1 MSNTRITAIILLLL
15 GFLVGFFVYK
25 SEVGNTGILKGHP
38 FKLGLDLN
46 GGTHLVYQADASK
59 SKSGDVKEA
68 MEALRNT
75 IETRINA
82 FGIAEPLV
90 QSEEATINGEKVHKL
105 VVELP
110 GITNTEKAI
119 ALIGATPLLEFK
131 LENPGV
137 SSTTPPSELF
147 NDSGLTGEFLD
158 KAGLEFNP
166 TTGEAMV
173 SLTFNK
179 EGKDL
184 FAKITRENKD
194 KTLAIFLDGTPI
206 SVPVI
211 REEIKDGKAQISGNF
226 TPEEAKK
233 LVRDLNYGALPLP
246 ITLVG
251 TQTVGASLG
260 EGAIKAS
267 TKAGVVSF
275 IIIGIFLILWYRVP
289 GIVATVAL
297 AIYTALNLLV
307 FKLFGVTL
315 TSAGLAG
322 FILSLGMAVD
332 ANILIFE
339 RMKEELKRGLTLPEA
354 IKEGFSRA
362 WLSIRDSNLS
372 SIITAVILFYFA
384 TSSVIKGFA
393 LVFFIGVVVSM
404 FTAITVTRTFLRAL
418 GIRHTNKLTTFLFGN
433 GIKK

>member
-1 MSNTRITAIILLLL
+1 MTNTRITAFILILL
-15 GFLVGFFVYK
+15 GFFVGFFVYK
-25 SEVGNTGILKGHP
+25 SEVSNAGLLKNHP

-46 GGTHLVYQADASK
+46 GGTHLVYQADTSK
-59 SKSGDVKEA
+59 AKSDDVRES
-68 MEALRNT
+68 MEALRST

-90 QSEEATINGEKVHKL
+90 QVEESNIEGNRVEKL

-110 GITNTEKAI
+110 GVTDTEKAI

-131 LENPGV
+131 LEKEGV
-137 SSTTPPSELF
+137 STSTPIQEMFS
-147 NDSGLTGEFLD
+147 DSGLTGEFLE
-158 KAGLEFNP
+158 KARLEFNQ
-166 TTGEAMV
+166 TTSQAVV
-173 SLTFNK
+173 SLEFN
-179 EGKDL
+179 EQGKDL
-184 FAKITRENKD
+184 FAKITRESIG
-194 KTLAIFLDGTPI
+194 KTLAIFLDGVPI
-206 SVPVI
+206 SIPVI

-226 TPEEAKK
+226 TPDEAKK

-246 ITLVG
+246 ISLVG
-251 TQTVGASLG
+251 TQTIGASLG

-267 TKAGVVSF
+267 VKSGFISF
-275 IIIGIFLILWYRVP
+275 IVIAIFLIVWYRVP
-289 GIVATVAL
+289 GLIATIAL
-297 AIYTALNLLV
+297 AIYTALNLFI
-307 FKLFGVTL
+307 FKMFGVTL

-339 RMKEELKRGLTLPEA
+339 RMKEELRKGLTLPEA
-354 IKEGFSRA
+354 IKEGFARA

-372 SIITAVILFYFA
+372 SIITAIILFYSA
-384 TSSVIKGFA
+384 TSSIIKGFA

-404 FTAITVTRTFLRAL
+404 FTAITVTRNLLKAL
-418 GIRHTNKLTTFLFGN
+418 GIRHTNKLTVFLFGN